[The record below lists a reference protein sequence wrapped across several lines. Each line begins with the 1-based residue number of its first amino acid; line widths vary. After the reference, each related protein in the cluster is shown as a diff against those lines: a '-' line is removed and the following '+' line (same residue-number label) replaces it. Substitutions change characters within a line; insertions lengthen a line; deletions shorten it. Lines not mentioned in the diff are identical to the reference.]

1 MPPAPY
7 TYLEVIAVTDR
18 ILKFILFA
26 LAVMNILDYAFTL
39 RAVYVLGATEAN
51 PIMAATMGT
60 PAFAVIKLLIVP
72 ALCYLLWCVR
82 HMWSRP
88 AIRGL
93 LLFVF
98 AAYSGVT
105 AWHVYGQLL

>member
-1 MPPAPY
+1 MM
-7 TYLEVIAVTDR
+7 TDR
-18 ILKFILFA
+18 ILKYILIA
-26 LAVMNILDYAFTL
+26 LAAMNILDYAFTM

-51 PIMAATMGT
+51 PIMAAALGT

-72 ALCYLLWCVR
+72 ALCYLLWRSR
-82 HMWSRP
+82 HLWSRP